1 MNRPSFPRGRES
13 SIVELVLA
21 PAQTDVASFPPMRE
35 SSVVELVVAPAQN
48 DIASFPRTRE
58 SSVVELAPAQ
68 TDVASFPRTRES
80 SVVELVLAPAQA
92 GAQVVFTLRDAAPSL
107 AVFLVVLLLA
117 SLLAIPA
124 SARTLAEV
132 RARGT
137 MSMCANPDALPYSS
151 EKADP
156 PGFQIEIGRALAKAL
171 GLPLEIDWII
181 PRVRASLVNC
191 DMLLDTIAAPD
202 VDRGPIKLSH
212 PYQKSGVAL
221 ALRAGNEAVHSF
233 ADLTPGQQRVGVM
246 VNSVASVI
254 VGRRGIRTVPYSF
267 ESDMVADLAHGDIDA
282 AAVSPATIAY
292 YIHGHP
298 DARLSYVNAY
308 DSEPELRWNL
318 AVGLR
323 RSDDALVDAVNTA
336 LDQLVGDGTVERI
349 YARYGVPYR
358 HP

>member
-1 MNRPSFPRGRES
+1 MNRSSFPRKREPS
-13 SIVELVLA
+13 DVEC
-21 PAQTDVASFPPMRE
+21 
-35 SSVVELVVAPAQN
+35 VVAPAQ
-48 DIASFPRTRE
+48 TE
-58 SSVVELAPAQ
+58 
-68 TDVASFPRTRES
+68 VASFPRTRES
-80 SVVELVLAPAQA
+80 SDVECVVAPAQTEVASFPRKRESSVVGLVVAPAQA
-92 GAQVVFTLRDAAPSL
+92 GAQAIFTLRDAVRSL
-107 AVFLVVLLLA
+107 AVFVVVFLLA
-117 SLLAIPA
+117 SLVAAPI

-137 MSMCANPDALPYSS
+137 ISMCSNPDALPYSS

-156 PGFQIEIGRALAKAL
+156 PGFQIELGRALAKAL
-171 GLPLEIDWII
+171 GFPLEIDWII

-221 ALRAGNEAVHSF
+221 ALRPGNEAVRSF
-233 ADLTPGQQRVGVM
+233 ADLTPGRERVGVM

-267 ESDMVADLAHGDIDA
+267 ESDMVEDLARGEIDA

-292 YIHGHP
+292 YIHVHP
-298 DARLSYVNAY
+298 DARLAYVNAY

-323 RSDDALVDAVNTA
+323 RSDDALVDAVNAA
-336 LDQLVGDGTVERI
+336 LDPLVADGTVERI

-358 HP
+358 KP